1 VSALTARASRPLAA
15 LGVLGVAFVLYTQV
29 VAAGA
34 AESLDLNVARAAD
47 RGWWP
52 PLQPAVQAI
61 AVLGGLEVTA
71 GVAVGIAASLWSVGF
86 RAEAAALAI
95 FPLSAG
101 LEAMYKYVLAH
112 PPPIAFAHP
121 DGPSL
126 VTMLH
131 RGTLTFG
138 GSYPSGHMMR
148 TVFVYG
154 LGAFVVSRL
163 ARPRW
168 GRLAVAAAAT
178 VVGLMPFDRVYL
190 GVHWQSD
197 VVGGLLLGGAVLAGA
212 VAWLERPAR
221 VAGG

>member
-1 VSALTARASRPLAA
+1 MPALTAWASRPLAV
-15 LGVLGVAFVLYTQV
+15 LGVLGIAFVLYTQV

-34 AESLDLNVARAAD
+34 AKALDLNVARAVDAA
-47 RGWWP
+47 WWP
-52 PLQPAVQAI
+52 PLQPVAQGI

-71 GVAVGIAASLWSVGF
+71 VIAVGLAASLWAVGF
-86 RAEAAALAI
+86 RAEAAALLI
-95 FPLSAG
+95 FPLLAG
-101 LEAMYKYVLAH
+101 LEAVYKFVVAH
-112 PPPIAFAHP
+112 PPPLAFSHP

-163 ARPRW
+163 APPRW
-168 GRLAVAAAAT
+168 GRPTVAVAAA
-178 VVGLMPFDRVYL
+178 VVGLMALDRVYL

-197 VVGGLLLGGAVLAGA
+197 VVGGLLLGGALLAGA
-212 VAWLERPAR
+212 IAWLDRPVR
-221 VAGG
+221 TAGG

>member
-1 VSALTARASRPLAA
+1 MPALTAWASRPLAV

-34 AESLDLNVARAAD
+34 AKALDLNVAEAVESA
-47 RGWWP
+47 WWP
-52 PLQPAVQAI
+52 PLQPMAQGI
-61 AVLGGLEVTA
+61 AVLGGVEVTA
-71 GVAVGIAASLWSVGF
+71 LIAIGLAASLWAVGF
-86 RAEAAALAI
+86 RAEAAALVI
-95 FPLSAG
+95 FPLLVG
-101 LEAMYKYVLAH
+101 LEALYKYVVAH
-112 PPPIAFAHP
+112 PPPLAFSHS

-163 ARPRW
+163 APPRW
-168 GRLAVAAAAT
+168 GRPAVAAAAT
-178 VVGLMPFDRVYL
+178 VVGLMALDRVYL

-197 VVGGLLLGGAVLAGA
+197 VVGGLLLGGALLAGA
-212 VAWLERPAR
+212 IAWLDRPVRPA
-221 VAGG
+221 GS